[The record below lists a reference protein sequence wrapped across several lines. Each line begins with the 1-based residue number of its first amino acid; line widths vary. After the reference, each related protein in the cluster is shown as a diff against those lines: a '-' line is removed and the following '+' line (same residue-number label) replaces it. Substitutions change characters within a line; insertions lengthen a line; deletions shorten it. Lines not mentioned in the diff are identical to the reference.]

1 MKTLKKEW
9 RNIRDKINNR
19 SDLTPR
25 KEPDWYLYFYPV
37 IAETNE
43 EINVSSSALQ
53 TSFVDDVE
61 ESE

>member
-19 SDLTPR
+19 SDLARR
-25 KEPDWYLYFYPV
+25 KETDWYLYFYPV

-43 EINVSSSALQ
+43 ETNVSSSALQ